1 MDEDD
6 NGRITLRLEKE
17 NLQLIDAFLEQNPRF
32 RNRSQLA
39 RDAVQTFIENV
50 TQGGNTVALKV
61 PAKVLEVI
69 DHLVSEGYFNDRQDA
84 VVQALREH
92 FDAARIKEFEDHK
105 TELQRAKGERVEVK
119 MRGRDEVVSK

>member
-92 FDAARIKEFEDHK
+92 FDVARIKEFEEHK
-105 TELQRAKGERVEVK
+105 TELQKAKGERVEVK